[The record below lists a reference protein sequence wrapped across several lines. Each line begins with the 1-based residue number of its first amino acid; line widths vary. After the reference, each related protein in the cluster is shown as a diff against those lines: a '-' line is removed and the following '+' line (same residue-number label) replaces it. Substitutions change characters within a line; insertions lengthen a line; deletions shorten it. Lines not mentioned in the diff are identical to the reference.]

1 MECLQSLTDYLI
13 KHLVKKDDLEAWAE
27 GGELIA
33 SSHKLEDGF
42 EAEYLCCFE
51 LSNVEIE
58 PKRLFMLILSW
69 LNTYNPERDTQ
80 GLARP
85 QFFNQPLARGHYDL
99 GVKIEFREQ
108 FDFVE
113 DPQGEWE
120 IGGVLMI
127 LKSDFDNLLDVDAC
141 DTLKIV
147 DSHTQD
153 NSLKN

>member
-1 MECLQSLTDYLI
+1 MECLQSLSDYLI
-13 KHLVKKDDLEAWAE
+13 KHLVEKDNLEAWAE

-42 EAEYLCCFE
+42 EAEYTCCFE
-51 LSNVEIE
+51 MSDVEIE
-58 PKRLFMLILSW
+58 PKRLFMLVLNW
-69 LNTYNPERDTQ
+69 LNTFTPDRDTQ

-85 QFFNQPLARGHYDL
+85 KFFNQPLAKGHYDL

-108 FDFVE
+108 FKFE
-113 DPQGEWE
+113 ADPQGDWE
-120 IGGVLMI
+120 IAGELMK

-141 DTLKIV
+141 DTIKIV